1 MNNQN
6 IANISNNA
14 NTLPKE
20 FSEISQLCIATDVV
34 IGGQNVLGIDD
45 ARNLHECLGVGRDF
59 STWIQKRITRY
70 SFVEGVDYQYFDSPK
85 RGNQKLSHGGD
96 RKSKTYSLTL
106 DMAKELAMVENNE
119 KGRLIRRYFIWCENQ
134 LRNQSKTLS
143 PIQYGGITKS
153 VVNKAVAILRK
164 DFEKVYRDVEFLKT
178 GFDPSAAFVT
188 YYKPII
194 AVLKE
199 KNVPQK
205 GRRTLSCRCSG
216 RIHRYLIRMDKASM
230 IQISRETGR
239 YIYHIDGIR
248 EWLGYEG
255 ENIIRNHIDK
265 VMGQGRLHLVPST
278 NNSIKH

>member
-1 MNNQN
+1 MTNHN
-6 IANISNNA
+6 ITTFDEKSNPI
-14 NTLPKE
+14 TL
-20 FSEISQLCIATDVV
+20 FNFNSIDVRV
-34 IGGQNVLGIDD
+34 FTKDNKAWFVLNDVCKILELENSRNVTARLDNDEKDYVHIMDAIGRERETTIINESGL
-45 ARNLHECLGVGRDF
+45 
-59 STWIQKRITRY
+59 Y
-70 SFVEGVDYQYFDSPK
+70 SLILRS
-85 RGNQKLSHGGD
+85 
-96 RKSKTYSLTL
+96 RKSEAKRFKKWVTSEVLPSIRKTGGYL
-106 DMAKELAMVENNE
+106 
-119 KGRLIRRYFIWCENQ
+119 
-134 LRNQSKTLS
+134 LS
-143 PIQYGGITKS
+143 PGQYGGITKS

-216 RIHRYLIRMDKASM
+216 RIHRYLIRTDKASM

-239 YIYHIDGIR
+239 YIYHIDGIS

-265 VMGQGRLHLVPST
+265 VMGQGRLHLVPTT

>member
-6 IANISNNA
+6 IATFDEKSNPITLFNFNRIDVRVFTKDNEPWFVLNDVCKILEISNPRQSASYLDDDEKDVIN
-14 NTLPKE
+14 NDTL
-20 FSEISQLCIATDVV
+20 
-34 IGGQNVLGIDD
+34 GGM
-45 ARNLHECLGVGRDF
+45 
-59 STWIQKRITRY
+59 QKTTIINE
-70 SFVEGVDYQYFDSPK
+70 SG
-85 RGNQKLSHGGD
+85 L
-96 RKSKTYSLTL
+96 YSLIL
-106 DMAKELAMVENNE
+106 RSRKPEAKRFKKWVTSEVLPS
-119 KGRLIRRYFIWCENQ
+119 IR
-134 LRNQSKTLS
+134 KTGGYLLS
-143 PIQYGGITKS
+143 PDQYGGITKS

-216 RIHRYLIRMDKASM
+216 RIHRYLIRTDKASM

-239 YIYHIDGIR
+239 YIYHIDGIS

-278 NNSIKH
+278 NNSFKH

>member
-6 IANISNNA
+6 ITTFDEKSNPI
-14 NTLPKE
+14 TLFNFNSIDVRVITKE
-20 FSEISQLCIATDVV
+20 NEAFFCLKDVCKILHV
-34 IGGQNVLGIDD
+34 SNSRDLMYKKLDQKGVEKIYTLTSGGRQ
-45 ARNLHECLGVGRDF
+45 
-59 STWIQKRITRY
+59 
-70 SFVEGVDYQYFDSPK
+70 
-85 RGNQKLSHGGD
+85 
-96 RKSKTYSLTL
+96 
-106 DMAKELAMVENNE
+106 ELAFINE
-119 KGRLIRRYFIWCENQ
+119 PNLYRVIFRSNKPKAKSFQDWVFNEVLPSIR
-134 LRNQSKTLS
+134 KTGGYLLS
-143 PIQYGGITKS
+143 PGQYGGITKS

-216 RIHRYLIRMDKASM
+216 RIHRYLIRTDKASM

-239 YIYHIDGIR
+239 YIYHIDGIS

-278 NNSIKH
+278 NNSFKH

>member
-34 IGGQNVLGIDD
+34 IGGQNVLGIAD
-45 ARNLHECLGVGRDF
+45 ARNLHEGLGVGRDY
-59 STWIQKRITRY
+59 TNWIKRRITRY
-70 SFVEGVDYQYFDSPK
+70 GFVEKVDYEVFAKIGENP
-85 RGNQKLSHGGD
+85 LGG
-96 RKSKTYSLTL
+96 RPTNIYRITL

-239 YIYHIDGIR
+239 YIYHIDGIS

-278 NNSIKH
+278 NNSFKH

>member
-1 MNNQN
+1 MINKN
-6 IANISNNA
+6 ITTFDEKSNPI
-14 NTLPKE
+14 TLFNFNSIDVRVITKE
-20 FSEISQLCIATDVV
+20 NEPWFVLNDVCKILEIKNHRDASSKLDNDEKDYVGITDA
-34 IGGQNVLGIDD
+34 IGRERETTIINESGL
-45 ARNLHECLGVGRDF
+45 
-59 STWIQKRITRY
+59 Y
-70 SFVEGVDYQYFDSPK
+70 SLIIRS
-85 RGNQKLSHGGD
+85 
-96 RKSKTYSLTL
+96 RKSEAKHFKKWVTSEVLPSIRKTGGYL
-106 DMAKELAMVENNE
+106 
-119 KGRLIRRYFIWCENQ
+119 
-134 LRNQSKTLS
+134 LS
-143 PIQYGGITKS
+143 PGQYGGITKS

-216 RIHRYLIRMDKASM
+216 RIHRYLIRTDKASM

-239 YIYHIDGIR
+239 YIYHIDGIS

-265 VMGQGRLHLVPST
+265 MMGQGRLHLVPST

>member
-1 MNNQN
+1 MTNQS
-6 IANISNNA
+6 ITTFDEKSNPI
-14 NTLPKE
+14 TLFNFNRIDVRVITKE
-20 FSEISQLCIATDVV
+20 NEPWFVLNDVCKILELENSRNV
-34 IGGQNVLGIDD
+34 TARLDNDEKDYVHIMDAIGRERETTIINESGL
-45 ARNLHECLGVGRDF
+45 
-59 STWIQKRITRY
+59 Y
-70 SFVEGVDYQYFDSPK
+70 SLIIRS
-85 RGNQKLSHGGD
+85 
-96 RKSKTYSLTL
+96 RKSEAKHFKKWVTSEVLPSIRKTGGYL
-106 DMAKELAMVENNE
+106 
-119 KGRLIRRYFIWCENQ
+119 
-134 LRNQSKTLS
+134 LS
-143 PIQYGGITKS
+143 PDQYGGITKS

-278 NNSIKH
+278 NNSFKH

>member
-34 IGGQNVLGIDD
+34 IGGQNVLGIAD
-45 ARNLHECLGVGRDF
+45 ARNLHEGLGVGRDY
-59 STWIQKRITRY
+59 TNWIKRRITRY
-70 SFVEGVDYQYFDSPK
+70 GFVEGVDYHILLANF
-85 RGNQKLSHGGD
+85 GEQKGSGGHNA
-96 RKSKTYSLTL
+96 KTYSLTL

-239 YIYHIDGIR
+239 YIYHIDGIS

-265 VMGQGRLHLVPST
+265 VMGQGRLHLVPTT

>member
-1 MNNQN
+1 MTNQN
-6 IANISNNA
+6 IATFDEKSNPITLFSFNSVDVRVFTKDNEPWFIVSDVCAALEINNPSQAISYLDDDEK
-14 NTLPKE
+14 NTL
-20 FSEISQLCIATDVV
+20 II
-34 IGGQNVLGIDD
+34 N
-45 ARNLHECLGVGRDF
+45 
-59 STWIQKRITRY
+59 
-70 SFVEGVDYQYFDSPK
+70 EGN
-85 RGNQKLSHGGD
+85 RGNPEKSIINESGLYSLILRS
-96 RKSKTYSLTL
+96 RKSEAKRFKKWVTSEVLPSIRKTGGYL
-106 DMAKELAMVENNE
+106 
-119 KGRLIRRYFIWCENQ
+119 
-134 LRNQSKTLS
+134 LS
-143 PIQYGGITKS
+143 PGQYGGITKS

-216 RIHRYLIRMDKASM
+216 RIHRYLIRTDKASM

-239 YIYHIDGIR
+239 YIYHIDGIS

-265 VMGQGRLHLVPST
+265 VMGQGRLHLVPTT

>member
-1 MNNQN
+1 MTNQS
-6 IANISNNA
+6 ITTFDEKSNPI
-14 NTLPKE
+14 TLFNFNRIDVRVITKE
-20 FSEISQLCIATDVV
+20 NEPWFVLNDVCKILELENSRNV
-34 IGGQNVLGIDD
+34 TARLDNDEKDYVHIMDAIGRERETTIINESGL
-45 ARNLHECLGVGRDF
+45 
-59 STWIQKRITRY
+59 Y
-70 SFVEGVDYQYFDSPK
+70 SLIIRS
-85 RGNQKLSHGGD
+85 
-96 RKSKTYSLTL
+96 RKSEAKHFKKWVTSEVLPSIRKTGGYL
-106 DMAKELAMVENNE
+106 
-119 KGRLIRRYFIWCENQ
+119 
-134 LRNQSKTLS
+134 LS
-143 PIQYGGITKS
+143 PDQYGGITKS

-216 RIHRYLIRMDKASM
+216 RIHRYLIRTDKASM

-239 YIYHIDGIR
+239 YIYHIDGIS

-278 NNSIKH
+278 NNSFKH

>member
-1 MNNQN
+1 MTNQN

-34 IGGQNVLGIDD
+34 IGGQNVLGIAD
-45 ARNLHECLGVGRDF
+45 ARNLHEGLGVGRDY
-59 STWIQKRITRY
+59 TNWIKRRITRY
-70 SFVEGVDYQYFDSPK
+70 GFVEKVDYEVFANFGENP
-85 RGNQKLSHGGD
+85 LGG
-96 RKSKTYSLTL
+96 RPTNIYRITL

-239 YIYHIDGIR
+239 YIYHIDGIS

-278 NNSIKH
+278 NNSFKH

>member
-1 MNNQN
+1 MTNQN
-6 IANISNNA
+6 ITTFDEKSNPI
-14 NTLPKE
+14 TLFNFNRIDVRVITKE
-20 FSEISQLCIATDVV
+20 NEPWFVLNDVCKILELENSRNV
-34 IGGQNVLGIDD
+34 TARLDNDEKDYVHIMDAIGRERETTIINESGL
-45 ARNLHECLGVGRDF
+45 
-59 STWIQKRITRY
+59 Y
-70 SFVEGVDYQYFDSPK
+70 SLIIRS
-85 RGNQKLSHGGD
+85 
-96 RKSKTYSLTL
+96 RKSEAKHFKKWVTSEVLPSIRKTGGYL
-106 DMAKELAMVENNE
+106 
-119 KGRLIRRYFIWCENQ
+119 
-134 LRNQSKTLS
+134 LS
-143 PIQYGGITKS
+143 PDQYGGITKS

-239 YIYHIDGIR
+239 YIYHIDGIS

-265 VMGQGRLHLVPST
+265 MMGQGRLHLVPST

>member
-1 MNNQN
+1 MINKN
-6 IANISNNA
+6 ITTFDEKSNSI
-14 NTLPKE
+14 TLFNFNSIDVRVFTKDNE
-20 FSEISQLCIATDVV
+20 AWFIATE
-34 IGGQNVLGIDD
+34 ICKILKIKNTPQAL
-45 ARNLHECLGVGRDF
+45 
-59 STWIQKRITRY
+59 
-70 SFVEGVDYQYFDSPK
+70 
-85 RGNQKLSHGGD
+85 
-96 RKSKTYSLTL
+96 YSL
-106 DMAKELAMVENNE
+106 DDDE
-119 KGRLIRRYFIWCENQ
+119 KGTIYINDSTEGGNPNKNIINESGLYSLI
-134 LRNQSKTLS
+134 LRSRKPEAKRFKKWVTSEVLPSIRKTGGYLLS
-143 PIQYGGITKS
+143 PGQYGGITKS

-216 RIHRYLIRMDKASM
+216 RIHRYLIRTDKASM

-239 YIYHIDGIR
+239 YIYHIDGIS

-265 VMGQGRLHLVPST
+265 VMGQGRLHLVPTT

>member
-1 MNNQN
+1 MINKN
-6 IANISNNA
+6 ITTFDEKSNPI
-14 NTLPKE
+14 TLFNFNRIDVRVITKE
-20 FSEISQLCIATDVV
+20 NEPWFVLNDVCKILELENSRNV
-34 IGGQNVLGIDD
+34 TARLDNDEKDYVHIMDAIGRERETTIINESGL
-45 ARNLHECLGVGRDF
+45 
-59 STWIQKRITRY
+59 Y
-70 SFVEGVDYQYFDSPK
+70 SLILRS
-85 RGNQKLSHGGD
+85 
-96 RKSKTYSLTL
+96 RKSEAKHFKKWVTSEVLPSIRKTGGYL
-106 DMAKELAMVENNE
+106 
-119 KGRLIRRYFIWCENQ
+119 
-134 LRNQSKTLS
+134 LS
-143 PIQYGGITKS
+143 PGQYGGITKS

-216 RIHRYLIRMDKASM
+216 RIHRYLIRTDKASM

-239 YIYHIDGIR
+239 YIYHIDGIS

-265 VMGQGRLHLVPST
+265 VMGQGRLHLVPTT